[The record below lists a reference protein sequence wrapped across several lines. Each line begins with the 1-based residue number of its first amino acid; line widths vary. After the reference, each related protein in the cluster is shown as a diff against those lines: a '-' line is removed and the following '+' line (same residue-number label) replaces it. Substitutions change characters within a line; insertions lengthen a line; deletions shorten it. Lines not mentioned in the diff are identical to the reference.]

1 MECLECDRAT
11 CFLLDHEK
19 NELWSRIAKG
29 TQKMIRLPLGQG
41 IAGCVALNTK
51 IINIR
56 NAYMDE
62 RFNKET
68 DKKINYKTKT
78 ILACPIMEG

>member
-1 MECLECDRAT
+1 
-11 CFLLDHEK
+11 
-19 NELWSRIAKG
+19 
-29 TQKMIRLPLGQG
+29 MIRLPLGQG